1 MGFTKKRRLISAL
14 ESTAMADIVFLL
26 LIFFLL
32 SSSFILQT
40 GIKVDLPQVARPE
53 RQPQDIVITLDA
65 QGEIQLDGYDIA
77 WPQLREKLAARLSES
92 SSKTVVIKGDA
103 AVRLGRTVAVMDLAR
118 QLGAVQLAL
127 AARPGAS
134 EEQ

>member
-1 MGFTKKRRLISAL
+1 MRIVVLAL
-14 ESTAMADIVFLL
+14 RVWGLSLADPFVGAARGMYGLMC
-26 LIFFLL
+26 
-32 SSSFILQT
+32 
-40 GIKVDLPQVARPE
+40 DLKDRVVSQWR
-53 RQPQDIVITLDA
+53 
-65 QGEIQLDGYDIA
+65 EIQLDGYDVA

-127 AARPGAS
+127 AARPGADGGANP
-134 EEQ
+134 